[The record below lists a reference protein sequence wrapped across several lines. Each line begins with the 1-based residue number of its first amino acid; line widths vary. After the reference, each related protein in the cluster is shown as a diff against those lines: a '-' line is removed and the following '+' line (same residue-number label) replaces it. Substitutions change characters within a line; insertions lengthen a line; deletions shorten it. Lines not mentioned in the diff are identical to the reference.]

1 MTNLTANINNFD
13 SQAMLLNIKPNT
25 SLTGNKTLSKEEA
38 KEAAQDFEAFFMTKM
53 MESMFE
59 GVSTEGM
66 FGGGHAE
73 KVYRSLLLNEYGKAM
88 AKTGSI
94 GVSDDIMS
102 AILKMQEAASSQ
114 PSDKIE
120 VKL

>member
-53 MESMFE
+53 MESMFD
-59 GVSTEGM
+59 GISTEGM

-94 GVSDDIMS
+94 GVSGDIMS

>member
-1 MTNLTANINNFD
+1 MTTMAGNINDFA
-13 SQAMLLNIKPNT
+13 SQGLVLNVKPNT
-25 SLTGNKTLSKEEA
+25 SLLGNKIFSKEEA
-38 KEAAQDFEAFFMTKM
+38 KETAQDFEAFFMTKM

-59 GVSTEGM
+59 GISTDGM
-66 FGGGHAE
+66 FGGGNAE
-73 KVYRSLLLNEYGKAM
+73 KVYRSLLLNEYGKTM

-102 AILKMQEAASSQ
+102 AILQMQEAASSQ
-114 PSDKIE
+114 ANDKIE

>member
-1 MTNLTANINNFD
+1 MSTWAANINSFD
-13 SQAMLLNIKPNT
+13 TQALVLNTKPNT
-25 SLTGNKTLSKEEA
+25 SLSGMKTLSKEEA
-38 KEAAQDFEAFFMTKM
+38 QEAAQDFEAFFMTKM

-59 GVSTEGM
+59 GISTEGM

-73 KVYRSLLLNEYGKAM
+73 KIYRSLLLNEYGKAM

-114 PSDKIE
+114 SNDKIE

>member
-1 MTNLTANINNFD
+1 MTNLATNINNFD
-13 SQAMLLNIKPNT
+13 AQAMLLNIKPNT
-25 SLTGNKTLSKEEA
+25 SLNGNKTLSKEEA

-73 KVYRSLLLNEYGKAM
+73 KIYRSLLLNEYGNAM

-102 AILKMQEAASSQ
+102 AILRMQEAASSQ